1 MVDNINKK
9 GFDISSIIKL
19 SLKITFVVLTITM
32 TMVICGGASGKMNAG
47 KLDLP
52 KTVCVWNRPDS
63 PRLINSKNIFK
74 YMNGAGELYLGY
86 RFRHLEVFD
95 YTSADQGNILV
106 ELYFMESSDDAFGL
120 LSLDWGGE
128 PVSLD
133 SAPAA
138 ISNQSFTASTRA
150 LYGGGLMRLWSDYI
164 YARIMA
170 ERETPA
176 SKEAVL
182 ALGQAIAAGAQYP
195 SEPALVKILPLAI
208 DAVWKLRVDR
218 LSFFRSYL
226 VLNSIYYLSHENIL
240 DLDLST
246 EAVIA
251 TYEHISNSGDKERSQ
266 FLLVQYENL
275 ERARKA
281 LNHFHDAYLPEYKKK
296 ITADSAI
303 INPSFFKLE
312 DGWLAY
318 KLLGKYIAIVFECP
332 DKESAG
338 VIIQKNESNVS
349 KFL

>member
-1 MVDNINKK
+1 
-9 GFDISSIIKL
+9 
-19 SLKITFVVLTITM
+19 
-32 TMVICGGASGKMNAG
+32 MNTG

-52 KTVCVWNRPDS
+52 KTVGVWNRPDS
-63 PRLINSKNIFK
+63 PRFIHSENIFK

-150 LYGGGLMRLWSDYI
+150 LYGGGLLRLWSDYI

-195 SEPALVKILPLAI
+195 PEPALVKILPLAI

-240 DLDLST
+240 DLDLSA
-246 EAVIA
+246 EAVSAPYQYIPG
-251 TYEHISNSGDKERSQ
+251 SGDPKRSQ
-266 FLLVQYENL
+266 FLLLQYENT
-275 ERARKA
+275 ERARQA
-281 LNHFHDAYLPEYKKK
+281 LNHFHDAYLPELKKE
-296 ITADSAI
+296 ITADS
-303 INPSFFKLE
+303 PSLFKLE
-312 DGWLAY
+312 DGWMAY
-318 KLLGKYIAIVFECP
+318 KLIGRHIAIVFESP
-332 DKESAG
+332 DPESARA
-338 VIIQKNESNVS
+338 ILQKNESNLL
-349 KFL
+349 KKGGDNEK